1 MSRGSVNKVI
11 VMGNLGSDPEVRYMP
26 NGDAVTSFSL
36 ATTEVWKDKLSQDKK
51 EQTEW
56 HRIVVYS
63 RLAEIVGQYSKKGS
77 QMYVEGRLRTRK
89 WQDNQQIVRFTTEI
103 VANEIHIL
111 SNRNIPSEDFIPNY
125 SNGGYHA
132 PNETAQENNWGEDG
146 SSSEY

>member
-11 VMGNLGSDPEVRYMP
+11 LMGNLGSDPEVRCMP

-103 VANEIHIL
+103 VASELHIL
-111 SNRNIPSEDFIPNY
+111 SNRNIPSEDFAANIGAG
-125 SNGGYHA
+125 SGDHHA
-132 PNETAQENNWGEDG
+132 AAWPQEEPAADVF
-146 SSSEY
+146 